1 MTEVIIVGGGPVG
14 LMLAHELTVGG
25 VRPLVLERRDDID
38 PTIKAGYLNQPAYE
52 ALGRRGLLRPATGPS
67 EETSPN
73 PRTMP
78 VGKDG
83 RPIFVGHVAGMP
95 IRPDLVDLEVLDQGP
110 FATGGGLIGQQELE
124 RLLGERL
131 AELGVEVRRTV
142 TITGVRQDGESVR
155 VLTADGVLEA
165 DWVIG
170 CDGGRSIVRK
180 SAGMGFPGLDG
191 EMTGRQ
197 VVVRG
202 TGLDRIEPGWH
213 HTPTG
218 VYRRMPGAEVILT
231 AEFDGAP
238 QDRDQPIT
246 VEEVEQSIRR
256 VTGVP
261 VTITQLLS
269 ATRFTDNTRVAD
281 PYRIGRVFVAGDA
294 AHVHPPFGGQG
305 LSLGMLDASDLGWRL
320 AAVARGRADESILD
334 GYQAERRPEAER
346 ILEWSRAQVGI
357 MRTDERS
364 RAASRLVRRLME
376 TPDGATEAARVVSG
390 QVIGYTTDD
399 GPVGSYA
406 PNWPGTIGTLWQAT
420 ADGRAVLAHRP
431 DVRLPDDLAADLA
444 DPRGRY
450 RVTVFETEFAPV
462 PLTLIRPDGVVSWI
476 GTQPEGLADAL
487 AAIGAV
493 EPSVDAVAEPV

>member
-14 LMLAHELTVGG
+14 LMLAHELTIGG
-25 VRPLVLERRDDID
+25 VRPLVLERRADID

-52 ALGRRGLLRPATGPS
+52 ALGRRGLLRPATEPS
-67 EETSPN
+67 DPTAPN

-95 IRPDLVDLEVLDQGP
+95 IRPDLVRLDVLDQGP

-124 RLLGERL
+124 ALLGERL
-131 AELGVEVRRTV
+131 AELGVEVRRGV
-142 TITGVRQDGESVR
+142 TITGVRQDQDSVE
-155 VLTADGVLEA
+155 VLTADSVLEA

-170 CDGGRSIVRK
+170 CDGGRSTVRK
-180 SAGMGFPGLDG
+180 SAGIGFPGLDG

-202 TGLDRIEPGWH
+202 EGLEQIEPGWH

-238 QDRDQPIT
+238 ENRDREIT
-246 VEEVEQSIRR
+246 VEEVEQSIRQ

-261 VTITQLLS
+261 VTVTRLLS

-281 PYRIGRVFVAGDA
+281 PYRLGRVFVAGDA

-320 AAVARGRADESILD
+320 AAVIRGSADVSILD

-346 ILEWSRAQVGI
+346 ILEWTRAQVGI
-357 MRTDERS
+357 MRTDARS
-364 RAASRLVRRLME
+364 RAAARLVQRLMD

-390 QVIGYTTDD
+390 QVVSYATDD

-406 PNWPGTIGTLWQAT
+406 PNWPGTDASLWQAT
-420 ADGRAVLAHRP
+420 AGGRAVLAHRP
-431 DVRLPDDLAADLA
+431 EAAVPADLA
-444 DPRGRY
+444 DPGR
-450 RVTVFETEFAPV
+450 RFRIAVFETEYAPA

-476 GTQPEGLADAL
+476 GDDAHQLADAL

-493 EPSVDAVAEPV
+493 EPAAAPV